1 MSCYKDIKDNYKN
14 DIKNNEEYSK
24 LATYQKEMEWLPED
38 LRFDAYIGPD
48 SDSAIKHLIAILE
61 KIPHFTGGSSLKDE
75 SEILA
80 TAKGIL
86 SLFDY
91 EATLLYYDED
101 NEIFNRGNGRANV
114 RQALYD
120 SSWLVVLKLIE
131 AINERLPIEF
141 EFGKSNN
148 EPNWYKVKPKL
159 FV

>member
-1 MSCYKDIKDNYKN
+1 MSYYKDNKDNYKN
-14 DIKNNEEYSK
+14 DIKNHEEYSK
-24 LATYQKEMEWLPED
+24 IVTYQEEMEWLPED

-48 SDSAIKHLIAILE
+48 SDSAIKHLITILE
-61 KIPHFTGGSSLKDE
+61 KIPHFMEGSSLKDE

-101 NEIFNRGNGRANV
+101 NEIFNRGNGRTNV

-120 SSWLVVLKLIE
+120 SSWLVVLRLIE
-131 AINERLPIEF
+131 AINERLPVEF

-148 EPNWYKVKPKL
+148 DPNWYKVKPKL

>member
-1 MSCYKDIKDNYKN
+1 MSYYKDSKDNYKN
-14 DIKNNEEYSK
+14 DIKNHEEYSK
-24 LATYQKEMEWLPED
+24 LATYQDEMEWLPED

-48 SDSAIKHLIAILE
+48 SDSTIKQLITILE
-61 KIPHFTGGSSLKDE
+61 KIPHFMEGSSLKE
-75 SEILA
+75 EEIIT

-91 EATLLYYDED
+91 EAMLLHYDED
-101 NEIFNRGNGRANV
+101 NEIFSKGNGRANV

-120 SSWLVVLKLIE
+120 SSWLVVLQLIE
-131 AINERLPIEF
+131 AINERLPVEF